1 MALGAHDCQAPV
13 EVFAPD
19 RCDPPSLHSW
29 LGVRYRSTAEAD
41 LREHE
46 QTYRKFVH
54 FAQVSAISVP
64 IVALII
70 IMIAA

>member
-1 MALGAHDCQAPV
+1 MASMLPTAN
-13 EVFAPD
+13 
-19 RCDPPSLHSW
+19 
-29 LGVRYRSTAEAD
+29 AEAD